1 MDLLSAK
8 VKPYPWGTRDAIA
21 DLQGRPVPA
30 AAPEAELWMGAHP
43 SAPSGVGWTTLDEV
57 IAAAP
62 ERALGVE
69 CAARFGDRLPFLL
82 KVLSAA
88 KALSIQVHPS
98 RAQAQGG
105 WAAENAQGLPPG
117 DPGRNYVDDWPKP
130 ELLYALTPFEVAAGL
145 RAPDDAAAL
154 LRALAVDALKPLAAS
169 LTTAPV
175 PPAAAPDAADPDAI
189 GSDAAGADA
198 AVPAAMTAALASV
211 LRWPPAGRDALVA
224 DVVAACSRLA
234 ASGGPY
240 AAACAAVVRVA
251 ADQPGDLGVVA
262 LLLMRHEILQPGQAM
277 FMPAG
282 GLHSYL
288 RGTGIELLAN
298 SDNVV
303 RAGLTGK
310 HVDVPELLKLVDPA
324 VPVPVLAPRV
334 LPDGIAWFDTPAPE
348 FRLHIVD
355 LSSPIVD
362 LSSPANSSA
371 SPGSTVPSGSTNPL
385 SSTVPSGSTNP
396 LSSTVPSVS
405 TVPSGSSVATGS
417 PVPVGASLP
426 TGSRGPA
433 GPSSRAGVAAPA
445 PSLALPGTGPRIVLC
460 LDGACT
466 LRAASAATL
475 DLSRGDSC
483 FIPFADGPVAATG
496 HARLILAT
504 PAPA

>member
-30 AAPEAELWMGAHP
+30 ATPEAELWMGAHP

-69 CAARFGDRLPFLL
+69 CASRFGDRLPFLL
-82 KVLSAA
+82 KVLSAD

-98 RAQAQGG
+98 RAQAQEG
-105 WAAENAQGLPPG
+105 WAAENARGLPPG

-154 LRALAVDALKPLAAS
+154 LRALAVDGLEPLAAG
-169 LTTAPV
+169 LAE
-175 PPAAAPDAADPDAI
+175 
-189 GSDAAGADA
+189 AAGPDVMA
-198 AVPAAMTAALASV
+198 TALASV
-211 LRWPPAGRDALVA
+211 LRWPPAGRASLIA
-224 DVVAACSRLA
+224 GVVAACTRLA
-234 ASGGPY
+234 AAGGPY
-240 AAACAAVVRVA
+240 SAACAAAVRVA
-251 ADQPGDLGVVA
+251 ADHPGDLGVVA
-262 LLLMRHEILQPGQAM
+262 LLLMRHEILQPGQAV

-282 GLHSYL
+282 GLHAYL

-303 RAGLTGK
+303 RSGLTGK
-310 HVDVPELLKLVDPA
+310 HIDVPELLKLVDPA
-324 VPVPVLAPRV
+324 VAVPILAPRV

-355 LSSPIVD
+355 LSSP
-362 LSSPANSSA
+362 ANSSP
-371 SPGSTVPSGSTNPL
+371 SPGSTNPPGSTNTLSSTAPSGSTVPSGP
-385 SSTVPSGSTNP
+385 
-396 LSSTVPSVS
+396 
-405 TVPSGSSVATGS
+405 SVATGS

-426 TGSRGPA
+426 AGSRG
-433 GPSSRAGVAAPA
+433 
-445 PSLALPGTGPRIVLC
+445 L
-460 LDGACT
+460 
-466 LRAASAATL
+466 
-475 DLSRGDSC
+475 
-483 FIPFADGPVAATG
+483 
-496 HARLILAT
+496 
-504 PAPA
+504 